1 MNLEN
6 AKSQNY
12 LDFYK
17 NEINRRELFDYPPFC
32 QIIKIVISSNDEIRA
47 AVCANEIAERM
58 KSQLEKLK
66 VTEYIEVLGS
76 MKCIM
81 PKINSEYRYQIVFK
95 NKMNKKGQYL
105 ISTFI
110 KNTSA
115 ADDIKLVIDVDPVDI
130 I

>member
-1 MNLEN
+1 
-6 AKSQNY
+6 
-12 LDFYK
+12 
-17 NEINRRELFDYPPFC
+17 
-32 QIIKIVISSNDEIRA
+32 
-47 AVCANEIAERM
+47 M
-58 KSQLEKLK
+58 KAQLEKLK

-105 ISTFI
+105 ISTFM

-115 ADDIKLVIDVDPVDI
+115 ADDIKMIIDVDPVDI